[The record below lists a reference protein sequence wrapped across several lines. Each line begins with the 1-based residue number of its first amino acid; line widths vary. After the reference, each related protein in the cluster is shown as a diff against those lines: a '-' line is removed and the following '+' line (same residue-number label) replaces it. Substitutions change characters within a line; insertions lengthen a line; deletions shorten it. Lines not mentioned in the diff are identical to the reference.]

1 MKKLFKLSLV
11 AFLIAVLSF
20 GCDKLSEPDKATGR
34 DVHLGELA
42 VSDVFTFTDSETD
55 GGKKYAKYDTTCF
68 DVDVIQNEDSSFTT
82 TITFV
87 DSCDI
92 GDGVMRSGQIIITW
106 QAGWRLDTS
115 KQVTVTFNDFSRDG
129 NTISGNLVITRTDDA
144 INSYQVTENNMK
156 ILLSSSE
163 EVTWSGVRNVE
174 WKKGFLTVLDRTDN
188 VKMINFEREGVNRN
202 GEEFTAEGI
211 DLKLSNECDDHKPR
225 IVDGV
230 IEINNLTL
238 DQETTVEFN
247 GCSDTFIING
257 VEVNP

>member
-11 AFLIAVLSF
+11 AFLIAILSF
-20 GCDKLSEPDKATGR
+20 GCDKLSEPDEATGR

-42 VSDVFTFTDSETD
+42 VSDVFTFTDGET
-55 GGKKYAKYDTTCF
+55 GGDKKDAKYDTTC
-68 DVDVIQNEDSSFTT
+68 VDKETEQNQDGSFTT
-82 TITFV
+82 TLTFT

-92 GDGVMRSGQIIITW
+92 GDGVVRSGQIIITW
-106 QAGWRLDTS
+106 EAGWRGDTT

-129 NTISGNLVITRTDDA
+129 NTLSGNLVIQRTDDA
-144 INSYQVTENNMK
+144 INRYQVAENNMK
-156 ILLSSSE
+156 IVLKSSE
-163 EVTWSGVRNVE
+163 EITWTGVRNVE
-174 WKKGFLTVLDRTDN
+174 WKEGFLTIMNKDDN
-188 VKMINFEREGVNRN
+188 VKMITFNREGVNRN

-211 DLKLSNECDDHKPR
+211 DLKVSNKCDDHKTR

-247 GCSDTFIING
+247 GCSDSFIING